1 MSVFEPCYCCC
12 NDADGLWDVM
22 SNAEAVKIALEAHAR
37 APASAGRPPSWASA
51 LTNGAA
57 GGNAEADPANA
68 LVKEAVK
75 RGTADNVTVIVVI
88 LPWD

>member
-1 MSVFEPCYCCC
+1 MLACEPRVCCC
-12 NDADGLWDVM
+12 TDIDGLWDVM
-22 SNAEAVKIALEAHAR
+22 SNAEAVGIALTAHAR

-57 GGNAEADPANA
+57 GENAEADPANA
-68 LVKEAVK
+68 LVKEAIK